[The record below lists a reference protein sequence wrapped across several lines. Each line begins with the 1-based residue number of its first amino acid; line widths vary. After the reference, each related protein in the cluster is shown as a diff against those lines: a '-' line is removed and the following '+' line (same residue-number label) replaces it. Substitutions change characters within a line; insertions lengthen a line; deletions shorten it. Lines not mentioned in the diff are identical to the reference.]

1 MWVLRKMVLNTAKI
15 AIILL
20 ALLNLVLIG
29 IATALGKDRLAVSL
43 SVIEIIIIA
52 SASYFD

>member
-1 MWVLRKMVLNTAKI
+1 MGVLSKMVLNTAKI
-15 AIILL
+15 VVILL
-20 ALLNLVLIG
+20 ALLNLVFIG